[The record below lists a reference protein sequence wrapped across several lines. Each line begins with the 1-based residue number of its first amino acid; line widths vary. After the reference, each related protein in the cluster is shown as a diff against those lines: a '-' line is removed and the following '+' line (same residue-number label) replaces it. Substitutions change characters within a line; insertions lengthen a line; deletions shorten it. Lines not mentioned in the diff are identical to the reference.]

1 MRRTRTVVLG
11 LLVTLLLASVTAY
24 AEPLTVKYHEGVT
37 RAFPVLRALDGER
50 LAWGDLVQV
59 SRGDRVENRMTFRFK
74 DGSVY
79 DELVTYSQ
87 DGEFRLLNYRIVQRG
102 PSFPEMLVAS
112 IDRESGRYHVRYRA
126 DEDSAEEV
134 LQGKCDL
141 PDDVYNGM
149 LSLIL
154 KNLPARKT
162 EVSIIAFTP
171 KPRKITLQ
179 LMPLTEDQ
187 VKVGDMPLTAT
198 RWVIRP
204 QLGLLASLLVV
215 DVPDIRVWIAPGE
228 APAFVR
234 AEGPLF
240 FMGPIWRIDP
250 Y

>member
-1 MRRTRTVVLG
+1 VVLS
-11 LLVTLLLASVTAY
+11 LLVTLLLAVPAA
-24 AEPLTVKYHEGVT
+24 AEPVTVKYQEGVT
-37 RAFPVLRALDGER
+37 RAFPILRALDGER

-59 SRGDRVENRMTFRFK
+59 PRGDRVENRMTFRFK

-79 DELVTYSQ
+79 DEILTYSQ
-87 DGEFRLLNYRIVQRG
+87 DETFRLLSYRLVQRG
-102 PSFPEMLVAS
+102 PSFPETIVAS

-126 DEDSAEEV
+126 DEESAEEV
-134 LQGKCDL
+134 LEGRFEL
-141 PDDVYNGM
+141 GDDVYNGM

-162 EVSIIAFTP
+162 EVTIVAFTP
-171 KPRKITLQ
+171 RPRKVTLQ
-179 LMPLTEDQ
+179 LMPLAEDQ

-240 FMGPIWRIDP
+240 FMGPVWRIDP